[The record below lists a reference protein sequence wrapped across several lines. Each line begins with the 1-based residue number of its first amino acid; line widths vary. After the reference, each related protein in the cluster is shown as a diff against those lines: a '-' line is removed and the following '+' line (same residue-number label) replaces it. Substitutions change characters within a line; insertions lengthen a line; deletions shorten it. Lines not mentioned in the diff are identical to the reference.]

1 MLERHVG
8 STSGHALFYH
18 AIGYSPSLGILMKA
32 MAIFMALWLAVEVNI
47 LVIDAFVYVKA
58 SHCSA
63 QFFPPSSSGRTS
75 RGRQ

>member
-1 MLERHVG
+1 VLERHVG
-8 STSGHALFYH
+8 PTSGHALFYH
-18 AIGYSPSLGILMKA
+18 AISPSLGILMKA